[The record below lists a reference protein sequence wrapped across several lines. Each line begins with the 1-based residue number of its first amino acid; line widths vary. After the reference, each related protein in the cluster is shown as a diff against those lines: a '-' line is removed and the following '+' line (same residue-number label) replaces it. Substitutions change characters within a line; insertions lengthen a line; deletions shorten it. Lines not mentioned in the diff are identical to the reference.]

1 MHCKIKR
8 YILIGIFILVLP
20 GIFVFGCRRQT
31 GKENQPMLMYTEKT
45 TLELPGRD
53 NISFFKAEN
62 GDILF
67 SVVDYEKEI
76 ETLSSLE
83 GELLQI
89 SIYDEEF
96 LDAVI
101 LPDHVYYL
109 LMIAMVDG
117 EEHLVVKR
125 LEEHK
130 ESVLCYLDDFYVEGR
145 DDCYQ
150 WKITAGREK
159 GLVLYTVYGYREIS
173 EKGETLCQETWQE
186 GANYDMAVTDKGVWY
201 SVYESGYRK
210 LWYHD
215 RVTGEETEISRPRQE
230 MYLWKMYVSEAGDFY
245 LLADEGIF
253 RYDDTE
259 ESFRSVLNWSDYGYE
274 ASRVAGLLQAG
285 DDPVCLIG
293 QDGHYEIIT
302 WHSDRIAT
310 RETIVLGGVG
320 IYEDIRD
327 YAARYNHMQEK
338 YLIEIR
344 DYGKDYAYEDQGLG
358 LQDLYNAILA
368 GNGPD
373 IIAIDPENMD
383 YTALMDKRALEDL
396 RPYLEKSEVIREE
409 DIILSIRELF
419 TYQEQIGMLPTNF
432 YISGWMMK
440 RQYAEEQG
448 SITTEMILRLLE
460 EKQEEIDSGFSK
472 SELLGLLYG
481 SCDAGELLERIDS
494 GELERALVILKDY
507 PEDGTYESN
516 WDLYPAGKIAFLGY
530 TFMGVNDYLLGKAIW
545 GEQGVYLTEKDA
557 FPIEV
562 YLRNC
567 WGISSRS
574 SHKDAAWSFI
584 ESFFTKEWMEEVT
597 PNWAFSVNAE
607 YFREQLEQ
615 ALADKMFADSSPY
628 MEAGSI
634 AEVTRE
640 DIEWIHDLVY
650 NARKLAG
657 GSSQLLKIIEEEAG
671 SYYAGDKT
679 AGEAS
684 AIIRNRVNLY
694 QEEQQ

>member
-1 MHCKIKR
+1 MHSKIKR
-8 YILIGIFILVLP
+8 YILIGICILVLL
-20 GIFVFGCRRQT
+20 GISVLIYCRQT
-31 GKENQPMLMYTEKT
+31 GKENQTLLLYTEKT
-45 TLELPGRD
+45 ALELPGRD
-53 NISFFKAEN
+53 KISFFKVGN

-67 SVVDYEKEI
+67 STVDYAKGV

-83 GELLQI
+83 GELLQ
-89 SIYDEEF
+89 
-96 LDAVI
+96 
-101 LPDHVYYL
+101 
-109 LMIAMVDG
+109 
-117 EEHLVVKR
+117 
-125 LEEHK
+125 
-130 ESVLCYLDDFYVEGR
+130 
-145 DDCYQ
+145 
-150 WKITAGREK
+150 
-159 GLVLYTVYGYREIS
+159 
-173 EKGETLCQETWQE
+173 
-186 GANYDMAVTDKGVWY
+186 
-201 SVYESGYRK
+201 
-210 LWYHD
+210 
-215 RVTGEETEISRPRQE
+215 
-230 MYLWKMYVSEAGDFY
+230 AGDNP
-245 LLADEGIF
+245 A
-253 RYDDTE
+253 
-259 ESFRSVLNWSDYGYE
+259 
-274 ASRVAGLLQAG
+274 
-285 DDPVCLIG
+285 CLFD

-302 WHSDRIAT
+302 WDSDRFVT

-320 IYEDIRD
+320 IYDDIRD
-327 YAARYNHMQEK
+327 YAARYNRMQEK

-383 YTALMDKRALEDL
+383 YTALMDKQALEDL
-396 RPYLEKSEVIREE
+396 RPYLENSEVIREE
-409 DIILSIRELF
+409 DIIPSIRELL

-432 YISGWMMK
+432 YISDWMIK
-440 RQYAEEQG
+440 RQYVEEQG

-460 EKQEEIDSGFSK
+460 GKQEEIGSGFSK

-494 GELERALVILKDY
+494 GELERALEILKDY
-507 PEDGTYESN
+507 PEDGIHESN
-516 WDLYPAGKIAFLGY
+516 WDLYPAGKIAFLEY
-530 TFMGVNDYLLGKAIW
+530 IFMGVDDYLLGKAIW
-545 GEQGVYLTEKDA
+545 GEQGVYLTEDNV
-557 FPIEV
+557 FPVGI

-567 WGISSRS
+567 WGISSKS

-584 ESFFTKEWMEEVT
+584 ESFFTGEWMEEVT

-615 ALADKMFADSSPY
+615 ALADKMFVDSSPY
-628 MEAGSI
+628 METGSI

-650 NARKLAG
+650 NARELAG

-694 QEEQQ
+694 KEEQQ